1 MPTVLDSLIIE
12 IGLDPTKFTKG
23 QKEAIKS
30 FNEAAEAAKKAAG
43 SIEASSSRSAEFLGK
58 LNTQLMAF
66 GALVAGSKITG
77 DILQFAAN
85 VTKQDAATGRLA
97 YTLETGVHGLDKWRN
112 AAYLA
117 GGTSEGVTGFI
128 QNLTSEFSKFEIH
141 GQSELVPYF
150 KGLGV
155 EISGADKKMRPFAD
169 IMRDVSNAVKKLGP
183 AQGAEWLRSIGAD
196 PGSIA
201 LLIKG
206 GDELDRYLK
215 AAEQFSTVTPQNV
228 ENATKLD
235 YAYRRLTL
243 ALTGLGRAAVEL
255 LSTPLIDMFDRTTR
269 TAQEFS
275 RGEFISKDSL
285 LGSYLYGT
293 KFRGFGTPDAN
304 SPGGGSGAFKSQG
317 EKEAFI
323 RAEAIKRGISPDIAM
338 GVAKSEGFSDYV
350 GDKGTSFGAFQLHY
364 KNNIPGLSNGGLGD
378 TFTKQTGKHASDP
391 STEREQIQFALDE
404 AKKSGWGAWHGWKG
418 SQWAGIDKGGGGSN
432 SNTTIGQITI
442 NTQATDAQGIAGTI
456 KPAIERSS
464 QTYQGQGGVQ

>member
-23 QKEAIKS
+23 QKEAIRQ
-30 FNEAAEAAKKAAG
+30 FNEAAEAAKKAAS
-43 SIEASSSRSAEFLGK
+43 SIEASSSRSAEFLAK
-58 LNTQLMAF
+58 VNTQLMAF
-66 GALVAGSKITG
+66 GALLVGSRLTG
-77 DILQFAAN
+77 DLIRFGAN

-97 YTLETGVHGLDKWRN
+97 YTLETSVQGLDKWRN

-117 GGTSEGVTGFI
+117 GGSADGVTGFI
-128 QNLTSEFSKFEIH
+128 QNLTSEFAKFEIH
-141 GQSELVPYF
+141 GQSDLIPYF
-150 KGLGV
+150 RGLGV
-155 EISGADKKMRPFAD
+155 QVSDATGKMRPFAD

-196 PGSIA
+196 PGSIN

-215 AAEQFSTVTPQNV
+215 MAERFSTVSPKNV

-235 YAYRRLTL
+235 LAYRNLTI
-243 ALTGLGRAAVEL
+243 ALTGLGRAALEL
-255 LSTPLIDMFDRTTR
+255 LSTPLTGLFNS
-269 TAQEFS
+269 TANTAEELS
-275 RGEFISKDSL
+275 RGEFISKGSL
-285 LGSYLYGT
+285 LDAIRGYSQG
-293 KFRGFGTPDAN
+293 KGWNFRGFGPKSETAT
-304 SPGGGSGAFKSQG
+304 GAFSSQE

-323 RAEAIKRGISPDIAM
+323 RAEAAKRGINPDIAM
-338 GVAKSEGFSDYV
+338 GVAKSEGFNSYV

-378 TFTKQTGKHASDP
+378 VFTKQTGKHASDP

-418 SQWAGIDKGGGGSN
+418 SQWAGIDRGGGSSTDIKIN
-432 SNTTIGQITI
+432 NINI
-442 NTQATDAQGIAGTI
+442 NTAATDANGIAATI
-456 KPAIERSS
+456 KPAIERSA